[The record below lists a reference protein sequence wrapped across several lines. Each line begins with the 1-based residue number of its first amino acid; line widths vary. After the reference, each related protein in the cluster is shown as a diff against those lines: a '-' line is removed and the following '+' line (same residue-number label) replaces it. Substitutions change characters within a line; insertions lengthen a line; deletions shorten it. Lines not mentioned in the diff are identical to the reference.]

1 MLHIPSLEPL
11 IPKTHTLPNGS
22 TVYLFPNDNLEL
34 VKLDFTV
41 EGGSAHQSAMSQA
54 HAANTLFGEATQ
66 LHTAEEMAEFMD
78 FRGIVAERMID
89 TCTGNVSFY
98 FLRRYADELLPL
110 IREMFDRPLVPQSLF
125 DAYRSQREQ
134 QIRANFQ
141 KTAYMARLAFYEQL
155 YTFEHPL
162 GAYAHPEDVAKLTLD
177 HVSAFMQEHYR
188 LEAAHI
194 VLAGQI
200 DDELLALVDRHLS
213 PAITSEPH
221 PRVVLSNPSK
231 SLNRESINDCGS
243 HSSQFTV
250 HGSQSIHVAM
260 PSAVQTSLRIGR
272 VLPLAWSDPDYARF
286 LVLNTI
292 LGGYFGSRLMSNIR
306 EDKGYT
312 YGIYSMTQV
321 FRGSV
326 VFYITADV
334 AADVTQAAVD
344 EVFCEIRRLQDEPVP
359 QEELELVRNYMMGD
373 FIRSIDGT
381 FELSERYRQM
391 VATDVTEQL
400 TRNLLDAIQHV
411 TPERLQSLARTYL
424 TDLLTV
430 TAGQEGPEAVR

>member
-1 MLHIPSLEPL
+1 MLHIPSLETL
-11 IPKTHTLPNGS
+11 TPKTHTLPNGS
-22 TVYLFPNDNLEL
+22 TVHLFPNDNLEL
-34 VKLDFTV
+34 VKLDFTI
-41 EGGSAHQSAMSQA
+41 EGGSAHQPAKSLA

-66 LHTAEEMAEFMD
+66 QHTAEEMAEFMD

-89 TCTGNVSFY
+89 ACTGNVSFY

-110 IREMFDRPLVPQSLF
+110 IREMFDQPLVTQPLF
-125 DAYRSQREQ
+125 EAYRSQREQ

-141 KTAYMARLAFYEQL
+141 KTAYMARNAFYERL
-155 YTFEHPL
+155 YTYEHPL
-162 GAYAHPEDVAKLTLD
+162 GTYAYPEDVAKLTLD
-177 HVSAFMQEHYR
+177 QVSAFTKEHYR

-200 DDELLALVDRHLS
+200 DDELLALVDGYLS
-213 PAITSEPH
+213 PDITSAPQ
-221 PRVVLSNPSK
+221 PRMVLSNPSK
-231 SLNRESINDCGS
+231 SLNSESINDCGS
-243 HSSQFTV
+243 HSSQFTA
-250 HGSQSIHVAM
+250 HSSQSIHVAM

-272 VLPLAWSDPDYARF
+272 VLPLAWCDPDYARF

-326 VFYITADV
+326 AFFITADV
-334 AADVTQAAVD
+334 ASDVAQAAVD
-344 EVFCEIRRLQDEPVP
+344 EVFGEIRRLQDEPVS

-391 VATDVTEQL
+391 VATDVTEHF
-400 TRNLLDAIQHV
+400 THNLLEAIRSV
-411 TPERLQSLARTYL
+411 TPEQLQHLAKTYL

-430 TAGQEGPEAVR
+430 TAGQMGPENVQ

>member
-1 MLHIPSLEPL
+1 M
-11 IPKTHTLPNGS
+11 
-22 TVYLFPNDNLEL
+22 
-34 VKLDFTV
+34 
-41 EGGSAHQSAMSQA
+41 
-54 HAANTLFGEATQ
+54 
-66 LHTAEEMAEFMD
+66 
-78 FRGIVAERMID
+78 
-89 TCTGNVSFY
+89 
-98 FLRRYADELLPL
+98 
-110 IREMFDRPLVPQSLF
+110 
-125 DAYRSQREQ
+125 
-134 QIRANFQ
+134 
-141 KTAYMARLAFYEQL
+141 
-155 YTFEHPL
+155 
-162 GAYAHPEDVAKLTLD
+162 
-177 HVSAFMQEHYR
+177 
-188 LEAAHI
+188 
-194 VLAGQI
+194 
-200 DDELLALVDRHLS
+200 
-213 PAITSEPH
+213 
-221 PRVVLSNPSK
+221 
-231 SLNRESINDCGS
+231 
-243 HSSQFTV
+243 
-250 HGSQSIHVAM
+250 
-260 PSAVQTSLRIGR
+260 
-272 VLPLAWSDPDYARF
+272 LPLAWSDPDYARF

>member
-1 MLHIPSLEPL
+1 MAPAQFSILNFQFSVKKNTMLHIPSLVPL
-11 IPKTHTLPNGS
+11 TPTTHTLPNGRE
-22 TVYLFPNDNLEL
+22 VYLFPNDNLEL
-34 VKLDFTV
+34 VKLDFTI
-41 EGGSAHQSAMSQA
+41 EGGSAHQKAKSQS

-78 FRGIVAERMID
+78 FRGIVAERMVD
-89 TCTGNVSFY
+89 ACTGNISFY
-98 FLRRYADELLPL
+98 FLRRYAAELLPL
-110 IREMFDRPLVPQSLF
+110 VREMFDHPVITQPLF
-125 DAYRSQREQ
+125 DAYRSHREQ

-141 KTAYMARLAFYEQL
+141 KTAYMARNAFYEKL

-162 GAYAHPEDVAKLTLD
+162 GTYALPEDIGKLTLEQ
-177 HVSAFMQEHYR
+177 VEGFTREHYR

-200 DDELLALVDRHLS
+200 DDALLDLVDRYLS
-213 PAITSEPH
+213 PAVTVATPSRI
-221 PRVVLSNPSK
+221 VLSNP
-231 SLNRESINDCGS
+231 LCPVTGR
-243 HSSQFTV
+243 H
-250 HGSQSIHVAM
+250 HVEM
-260 PSAVQTSLRIGR
+260 PAAVQTSLRIGR
-272 VLPLAWSDPDYARF
+272 VLPLAWNDPDYAG
-286 LVLNTI
+286 LMVLNTV

-312 YGIYSMTQV
+312 YGIYSTTQV

-326 VFYITADV
+326 TFYITADV
-334 AADVTQAAVD
+334 AANVAQAAVD
-344 EVFCEIRRLQDEPVP
+344 EVFKEIERLHEEPIP

-373 FIRSIDGT
+373 FIRNIDGT

-391 VATDVTEQL
+391 VATDVDERL
-400 TRNLLDAIQHV
+400 TANLLDAIQHV

-430 TAGQEGPEAVR
+430 TAGR